1 MKIPPKKDIWKL
13 AAMLLLVV
21 GFLLAGHFL
30 GLGERFT
37 LEDIRSGV
45 ERTGGWQYAAFT
57 GLYLLAGLFP
67 FPTVLLSTASGA
79 LWGPYLGTLMTVVSA
94 TLAAGIPF
102 FLSRALGRGMAA
114 KLIDQNSTAHRCDR
128 FAGRNGFAAVLT
140 LRLIPV
146 VPWDLV
152 NYLSGLC
159 SIRFRDYLLGSLIGT
174 LPASFTYNLIGASL
188 GKPVDK
194 IQIAAVTAAV
204 IVLAVF
210 LFVRRRKTAPVNRS
224 ATASNPESQA

>member
-21 GFLLAGHFL
+21 GF
-30 GLGERFT
+30 
-37 LEDIRSGV
+37 
-45 ERTGGWQYAAFT
+45 
-57 GLYLLAGLFP
+57 
-67 FPTVLLSTASGA
+67 
-79 LWGPYLGTLMTVVSA
+79 
-94 TLAAGIPF
+94 
-102 FLSRALGRGMAA
+102 
-114 KLIDQNSTAHRCDR
+114 
-128 FAGRNGFAAVLT
+128 
-140 LRLIPV
+140 
-146 VPWDLV
+146 
-152 NYLSGLC
+152 
-159 SIRFRDYLLGSLIGT
+159 LLGSLIGT

-194 IQIAAVTAAV
+194 IQIATVTAAV